1 MATDYEKLRTMK
13 DEDIDCSDIPA
24 LTDDELADMEG
35 LWITPGTEYI
45 HLALDTNA
53 VDYFRKNGKGY
64 VMRISRL
71 VNSFLKNYMDTHP
84 QPEGAV

>member
-1 MATDYEKLRTMK
+1 MATNYEKLRAMK

-24 LTDDELADMEG
+24 LTDEELADMEG
-35 LWITPGTEYI
+35 ICITPGTEYI

-71 VNSFLKNYMDTHP
+71 VNSLLKSYMNSHP
-84 QPEGAV
+84 TPEGVI